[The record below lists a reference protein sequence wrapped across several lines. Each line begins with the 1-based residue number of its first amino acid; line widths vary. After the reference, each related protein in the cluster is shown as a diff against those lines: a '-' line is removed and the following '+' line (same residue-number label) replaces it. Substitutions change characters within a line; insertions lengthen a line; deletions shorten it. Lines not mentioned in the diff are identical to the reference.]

1 MCLLHGF
8 TIECVQPDEMI
19 LALVLFLVLSQ
30 NDSNFTEN
38 ADMALMVD
46 FCLLEFVLQMG
57 LHFVL

>member
-1 MCLLHGF
+1 MFIAWIHNRMH
-8 TIECVQPDEMI
+8 TTDEMI